1 MIAPA
6 WLTHNTVVVAAAV
19 GAVGMAAGAVGA
31 LAVLRRRALAGDAA
45 AHGTLAGVVLAFLAT
60 GRRDLPWLLVGGWL
74 TAMATLLALVLI
86 RRWTRTRDD
95 AATALVLGVS
105 FGAGVALVTGVTA
118 RGFPESAGLEQFLL
132 GHTAAIT
139 ARDAMLLA
147 ACAAAALALVAAGL
161 KEATLVAFDDAF
173 AAASGW
179 PVAAIDMALVAL
191 VGVMVVVGL
200 PAAGAV
206 LVTALLVIPPVA
218 ARQWTDRV
226 PIMVV
231 LSGVFGAAAALV
243 GVAVSGSAAGLATGP
258 FVVLAAAA
266 LCAVSVLAA
275 PTRGWL
281 ARWRRARRAMIA
293 WRTGRILGRLAT
305 SPTAVAIGDADPGLV
320 RALIREGAV
329 EPVAGGFRLTPAGRA
344 RAEQRARRLAAWDAI
359 LAVAPD
365 DARAFLSIDLPDP
378 EAVIDGVRYR
388 ELRRLG
394 RTPS

>member
-1 MIAPA
+1 MTAPA
-6 WLTHNTVVVAAAV
+6 WLTHNTVVVAVAV
-19 GAVGMAAGAVGA
+19 GAVGMAAGSVGA

-45 AHGTLAGVVLAFLAT
+45 AHGTLGGVVLAFLAT
-60 GRRDLPWLLVGGWL
+60 GRRDLPWLLVGGWV
-74 TAMATLLALVLI
+74 TAMATLMALVLI

-139 ARDAMLLA
+139 ARDAILLA
-147 ACAAAALALVAAGL
+147 TSAAAALALVAAGL
-161 KEATLVAFDDAF
+161 KEATMVAFDDAF

-179 PVAAIDMALVAL
+179 WVAAIDMALVAL

-226 PIMVV
+226 PTMVV

-243 GVAVSGSAAGLATGP
+243 GVVVSGSAAGLATGP

-281 ARWRRARRAMIA
+281 ARWRRARRAAIA
-293 WRTGRILGRLAT
+293 WQTGRILGRLAT
-305 SPTAVAIGDADPGLV
+305 SPTALAIGDADPGLV

-329 EPVAGGFRLTPAGRA
+329 EPVGGGFRLTPAGRA

-378 EAVIDGVRYR
+378 EAVIDGARYR

-394 RTPS
+394 GTRS